1 MKHLPK
7 IFLALAVIEFV
18 IGSTEL
24 AENNFFYLGRPLGAI
39 FFILFMI
46 FRFTNKEVQLYNQ
59 DQEARL
65 AEVNARAKPAK
76 STSASHTAGY
86 GRRAAA
92 AHA

>member
-1 MKHLPK
+1 MKHLPR
-7 IFLALAVIEFV
+7 IFLALAIIEFV

-46 FRFTNKEVQLYNQ
+46 FRFTNKEVESYDQ

-65 AEVNARAKPAK
+65 AAIKARAK
-76 STSASHTAGY
+76 STKPSEASQGSGY
-86 GRRAAA
+86 GHRAVA
-92 AHA
+92 AHG

>member
-7 IFLALAVIEFV
+7 IFLALAIIEFI

-46 FRFTNKEVQLYNQ
+46 FRFTNKEVESYDQ

-65 AEVNARAKPAK
+65 TAIKAQAK
-76 STSASHTAGY
+76 STKSPGPSQGSGY
-86 GRRAAA
+86 GRRPVV
-92 AHA
+92 AHG